1 MSDELV
7 VRRSGE
13 IALFPADANRLS
25 QFRYGFW
32 GPWRGFRY
40 LQQNREL
47 WPWILIPVLI
57 NCALILSA
65 FMGANWGAPV
75 LLDSL
80 WPMPT
85 GGFALTVWHGLVMVV
100 GLVLFVLGVVFLYAL
115 SGIVG
120 TPFYDYLSA
129 QVEARVAGGE
139 EEEFDWTQFRRDVLQ
154 SIRHSLLAFALW
166 LSVMLPLVCVG
177 LIPGIGHLLE
187 LVLGGLFTSLFLAR
201 EMMDGAMS
209 RRRYSFGYKLRVV
222 RSQLPV
228 MIGFG
233 GACAVLLWVP
243 LLNFLF
249 MPVSVVGGTLLFL
262 AIDRRGLLPVKP

>member
-1 MSDELV
+1 MAQDLV
-7 VRRSGE
+7 VRRLSE
-13 IALFPADANRLS
+13 MILFPAQADKLTR
-25 QFRYGFW
+25 FRYGF
-32 GPWRGFRY
+32 GTPWRGFRY
-40 LQQNREL
+40 LLKNREL
-47 WPWILIPVLI
+47 WPWIIIPVLI
-57 NCALILSA
+57 NCALILVA
-65 FMGANWGAPV
+65 FVGASWGAPV
-75 LLDSL
+75 LLASL
-80 WPMPT
+80 WPMPA
-85 GGFALTVWHGLVMVV
+85 GGFALTVWHWLVMIV
-100 GLVLFVLGVVFLYAL
+100 GLLLFVLGVVFLYAL

-129 QVEARVAGGE
+129 QVEVRISGVE
-139 EEEFDWTQFRRDVLQ
+139 EEAFDWVQFRGDVIL
-154 SIRHSLLAFALW
+154 SIRHTLLAFTLW

-177 LIPGIGHLLE
+177 MVPGFGQLLE

-209 RRRYSFGYKLRVV
+209 RRRYSFRYKLRVV

-233 GACAVLLWVP
+233 GACAVLLWIP

-262 AIDRRGLLPVKP
+262 VLERDELLPVES